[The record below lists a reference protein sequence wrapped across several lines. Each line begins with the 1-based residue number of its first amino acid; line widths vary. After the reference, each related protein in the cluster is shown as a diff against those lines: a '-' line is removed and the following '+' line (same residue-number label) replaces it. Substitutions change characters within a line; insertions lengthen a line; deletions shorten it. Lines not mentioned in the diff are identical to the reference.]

1 MSGGLRCT
9 CLVPDTQ
16 VSRGSGDLSGLRSAG
31 QLSLVEWRVVSS
43 PLETD
48 LKVRRATPEDAA
60 GIVAVLAVVID
71 ERVDSAIGRVWSVE
85 QERRYLESLSAR
97 EVIHVAVD
105 DADRVVGLQILDRWS
120 AVLDSMAHVGQV
132 GRSSYQPGGGE
143 VSAGSCGTQPR
154 PSRAKLGTKSS
165 WSKCGAPTPT
175 RSPSIAVLA
184 SPNAAACLG
193 KS

>member
-1 MSGGLRCT
+1 M
-9 CLVPDTQ
+9 
-16 VSRGSGDLSGLRSAG
+16 
-31 QLSLVEWRVVSS
+31 SS

-71 ERVDSAIGRVWSVE
+71 ERVHSAIGRVWSVE

-105 DADRVVGLQILDRWS
+105 DADRVLGLQILDRWS

-132 GRSSYQPGGGE
+132 GTFLLPAWRGRGIGRELWNATAAFAREARYQKLLVQVRGTNARAQSFYRRLGFAECGRLSRQ
-143 VSAGSCGTQPR
+143 VMIDGSQDDEI
-154 PSRAKLGTKSS
+154 LME
-165 WSKCGAPTPT
+165 
-175 RSPSIAVLA
+175 LF
-184 SPNAAACLG
+184 L
-193 KS
+193 